1 MSRGF
6 DRVLTEGDVL
16 RRRASF
22 LQRIHIDG
30 WLLFLLLV
38 LVTIGLFVLYSAGGK
53 DQALLIKQ
61 AFIFWA
67 RFDRYGCC
75 RAVRTKVYGQLV
87 SAVVPDWS
95 GFADRR

>member
-6 DRVLTEGDVL
+6 DRVLAEGDVL

-38 LVTIGLFVLYSAGGK
+38 LATTGLFVLYSAGGK
-53 DQALLIKQ
+53 DQ
-61 AFIFWA
+61 
-67 RFDRYGCC
+67 
-75 RAVRTKVYGQLV
+75 V
-87 SAVVPDWS
+87 
-95 GFADRR
+95 

>member
-6 DRVLTEGDVL
+6 DRVLAEGDVL

-38 LVTIGLFVLYSAGGK
+38 LATTGLFVLYSAGGK
-53 DQALLIKQ
+53 DQGLLIKQ
-61 AFIFWA
+61 ASSFGLGLLVMFFVA
-67 RFDRYGCC
+67 QLEPRFM
-75 RAVRTKVYGQLV
+75 
-87 SAVVPDWS
+87 
-95 GFADRR
+95 ADRKSVV